1 MYHYFAVFKP
11 FGMLSQFT
19 SEGEHKTLADLDYNF
34 PKDVYP
40 VGRLDADSEG
50 IILLTNDKR
59 VNSKLLEPTNKHRRK
74 YLVQVEGDVSDDA
87 LSQLEKGVKLND
99 KGSIYETRPA
109 KAVIVD
115 SPLLPERTPPVRF
128 RKNIPTSWIEL
139 IIHEGK
145 NRQVR
150 KMTAAVGFPTLRL
163 VRIEIEDLRLEKMEN
178 GWIQEINKSEFYS
191 QLKLQL

>member
-1 MYHYFAVFKP
+1 MYHYFAIFKP

-19 SEGEHKTLADLDYNF
+19 SEGAHSTLADLKFNF

-59 VNSKLLEPTNKHRRK
+59 VNSKLLEPSNKHRRK
-74 YLVQVEGDVSDDA
+74 YIVQVEGEMTNEA
-87 LSQLEKGVKLND
+87 LMQLEKGIKLND
-99 KGSIYETRPA
+99 KGSIYATMPA
-109 KAVIVD
+109 KAAIINP
-115 SPLLPERTPPVRF
+115 PLLPERIPPVRF

-139 IIHEGK
+139 IINEGK

-163 VRIEIEDLRLEKMEN
+163 VRVEIEDLKLDKMEN
-178 GWIQEINKSEFYS
+178 GWVQEISKSVFYS
-191 QLKLQL
+191 QLKLQ